1 MEHRIRLLRKDEF
14 GELDNFLYE
23 AIFVPEGVSPPTRE
37 ILFQPELQVYV
48 RDFGTRRGDVAFAAE
63 SGGKV
68 VGAAWSRIMNDY
80 GHVNDDTPSLAIS
93 LYKEY
98 RGIGIGTELM
108 RALLGEL
115 KSVGFGQVSLS
126 VQKANRAVRLYRKIG
141 FVTIDEND
149 EEYIMLCRL

>member
-1 MEHRIRLLRKDEF
+1 
-14 GELDNFLYE
+14 
-23 AIFVPEGVSPPTRE
+23 
-37 ILFQPELQVYV
+37 
-48 RDFGTRRGDVAFAAE
+48 
-63 SGGKV
+63 
-68 VGAAWSRIMNDY
+68 
-80 GHVNDDTPSLAIS
+80 
-93 LYKEY
+93 
-98 RGIGIGTELM
+98 M

>member
-1 MEHRIRLLRKDEF
+1 MPAE
-14 GELDNFLYE
+14 FLYNLTKNLS
-23 AIFVPEGVSPPTRE
+23 AH
-37 ILFQPELQVYV
+37 LQHKLCAVL
-48 RDFGTRRGDVAFAAE
+48 
-63 SGGKV
+63 
-68 VGAAWSRIMNDY
+68 
-80 GHVNDDTPSLAIS
+80 P
-93 LYKEY
+93 KEY

-126 VQKANRAVRLYRKIG
+126 VQKTNRAVRLYRKIG